1 MKVLQLIDS
10 LSVGGAE
17 RVAVNL
23 ANGLAEAGVQSYL
36 CATRQEGDLLQS
48 LRKDVDYLFL
58 NRKGK
63 IGISSISSLIRYC
76 QVNRIDLIHAHSTSL
91 LLGFVVSC
99 FYSVKLVWHNHYGNS
114 VNIDKFDLWVYRILH
129 RKVSYSLFVTADL
142 FQWGVGRLGLTGGNA
157 VYLPNYPDIQC
168 QLSNQDIPLDLVDGK
183 FIVSLANLRKEKDH
197 LTLIKAF
204 GQLSVEFDDWFLVLI
219 GRDFEDDCST
229 EINDLIKNMGLKNRV
244 IKLGV
249 RRDVLNL
256 LKRCHIGVVSS
267 KWEGLPVSLLEY
279 GFAGLPV
286 VSTSVGEIPEVLG
299 HGAYGTLVPPEDSKS
314 LADGLR
320 LLMSSHF
327 LREESGRSFC
337 RHIEENYSKESVIRQ
352 LLVIYKKIMSRDE

>member
-1 MKVLQLIDS
+1 MRVLQLIDS

-48 LRKDVDYLFL
+48 LRNDVVYLFL

-63 IGISSISSLIRYC
+63 VGIYSILNLIRFC
-76 QVNRIDLIHAHSTSL
+76 KANQIELIHAHSTSL
-91 LLGFVVSC
+91 FLGFVVSC
-99 FYSVKLVWHNHYGNS
+99 FSSVKLVWHNHYGNS
-114 VNIDKFDLWVYRILH
+114 VNVKKFDLGVYRFLQK
-129 RKVSYSLFVTADL
+129 KVSYSLFVTADL
-142 FQWGVGRLGLTGGNA
+142 FQWGVCRLGLTGENA

-168 QLSNQDIPLDLVDGK
+168 QSLSLNTPLDNLEGK

-197 LTLIKAF
+197 ITLIKAF
-204 GQLSVEFDDWFLVLI
+204 GQLSGEFNDWFLVLI
-219 GRDFEDDCST
+219 GRDFDDECSKD
-229 EINDLIKNMGLKNRV
+229 INDLIKSMGLTDRI

-249 RRDVLNL
+249 RRDVLSL
-256 LKRCHIGVVSS
+256 LKKCHIGVLSS

-286 VSTSVGEIPEVLG
+286 VSTSVGEIPQVLG
-299 HGAYGTLVPPEDSKS
+299 HGTYGTLVPPQDSKA
-314 LADGLR
+314 LAYGLR

-327 LREESGRSFC
+327 FREESGRSFR
-337 RHIEENYSKESVIRQ
+337 RHIQENYSKESVIRQ
-352 LLVIYKKIMSRDE
+352 LLMVYKKILARDE